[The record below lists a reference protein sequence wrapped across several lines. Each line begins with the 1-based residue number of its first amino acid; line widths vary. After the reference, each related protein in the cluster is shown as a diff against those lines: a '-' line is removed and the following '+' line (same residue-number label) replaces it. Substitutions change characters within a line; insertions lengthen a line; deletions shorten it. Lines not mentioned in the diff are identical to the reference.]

1 MKSRVALSFI
11 ILCIIFVN
19 VKGYTTSCQIGSN
32 RFILLHLIQRTI
44 SMKFNLKALTPHLL
58 AIGIFLVVS
67 VIYCKPALEGMVLQ
81 QHDWIQWTGMSK
93 DAENYKEKFGEYPQW
108 TQGIFSGMPSYQIAF
123 NTNAHVGWFLP
134 EALGL
139 FLPNPI
145 KYFFLAALCFY
156 FLTVVL
162 RVRTEFGILGGLA
175 FAFATYNPVII
186 SVGHHTKMLSIAM
199 MPAVL
204 AGWFIITQKKYWLGA
219 GIMALFMAS
228 LTALNHM
235 QITYYLM
242 LVLGIMG
249 ISYAIIWIREKQYKH
264 LVLSATF
271 AIVGLTV
278 GILST
283 AVQLFTTYEYAQ
295 RSIRGGSALNTDTA
309 KGAQVNATGLDSA
322 YAMSYSM
329 GITEPLVLAV
339 AHMFGGSNSDPLPED
354 GKLAEVFSQYQ
365 GLGQSF
371 PASAYWGGIGGTS
384 GPPYSGAIVCF
395 LAILSLAIIDNKY
408 RWWIAAAIALSI
420 IMSWGGYFYSF
431 NGLLLKFLPFYDKFR
446 APSMIMVIPQV
457 LLPLA
462 VVLGLQKISELNW
475 AESVVKAHW
484 KKGLIATGV
493 LALVILGVYF
503 GSDFTS
509 SYEGEMMKQVNAI
522 PDEQTKSVYKAAFSA
537 LSEDRQTMALNS
549 IIRSFVLAAI
559 GIGLAWLLL
568 MKKIKPLV
576 AGVALSVIV
585 LGDLLSVDVKYLNS
599 DSYAEPTEYNGVD
612 LPDPE
617 LLPTQANLAIQQDT
631 GIYRVYDARQ
641 NKNVA
646 GRTMQANT
654 FSDASQA
661 YHHRMINGYHAA
673 KLSLYQDLIE
683 RQLSKGTPGVFNMLN
698 ARYFIVND
706 ARGGDSVMVNP
717 GALGTAWLVQKI
729 DYVKDANAE
738 MNALDSLNVS
748 STAVVQES
756 NKPLIAATP
765 VFDSTAYITTV
776 SYNNMEM
783 IYRVNAPAPQ
793 FAVFSEIFYDAGWE
807 AYADGKK
814 VPIVKTNYALRGVA
828 VPAGT
833 KEIVMKFDPASYR
846 LGYKI
851 SFVMQILIFVLL
863 AMGIWIWW
871 KNRKKA

>member
-1 MKSRVALSFI
+1 MP
-11 ILCIIFVN
+11 
-19 VKGYTTSCQIGSN
+19 
-32 RFILLHLIQRTI
+32 HLIQSTLF
-44 SMKFNLKALTPHLL
+44 MKFNLKALTPHLI
-58 AIGIFLVVS
+58 AIGIFLVVA
-67 VIYCKPALEGMVLQ
+67 VIYCKPAIEGMVLQ

-123 NTNAHVGWFLP
+123 NTNAQVGWFLP

-199 MPAVL
+199 MPAVM
-204 AGWFIITQKKYWLGA
+204 AGWFIITQKRYWLGA
-219 GIMALFMAS
+219 GVIALFMAS
-228 LTALNHM
+228 ITALNHL
-235 QITYYLM
+235 QILYYLM
-242 LVLGIMG
+242 LLLGIIG
-249 ISYAIIWIREKQYKH
+249 ISFAITWIKEKQYKQF
-264 LVLSATF
+264 VLSAAF
-271 AIVGLTV
+271 AIAGLTV

-295 RSIRGGSALNTDTA
+295 RSIRGGSALGTDISDGA
-309 KGAQVNATGLDSA
+309 KVNAGGLDSS

-329 GITEPLVLAV
+329 GISEPLVLAV
-339 AHMFGGSNSDPLPED
+339 AQLFGGGYNDQLPED

-365 GLGQSF
+365 GLAQSF
-371 PASAYWGGIGGTS
+371 PASAYWGGIGATA
-384 GPPYSGAIVCF
+384 GPPYSGAIICF
-395 LAILSLAIIDNKY
+395 IALLSLALIDNKY
-408 RWWIAAAIALSI
+408 RWWIAAALFLSV

-457 LLPLA
+457 LLPLTA
-462 VVLGLQKISELNW
+462 VLGLQKISELNW
-475 AESVVKAHW
+475 SEKLVKANW
-484 KKGLIATGV
+484 KKGLMVAGA
-493 LALVILGVYF
+493 LAIVILGVYF
-503 GSDFTS
+503 GSDFSS

-522 PDEQTKSVYKAAFSA
+522 PDEQTKSVYKSAFTA
-537 LSEDRQTMALNS
+537 LSEDRQTMAMDS
-549 IIRSFVLAAI
+549 IIRSFVLAAF

-568 MKKIKPLV
+568 MKKIKPII
-576 AGVALSVIV
+576 AGAVLTVFV
-585 LGDLLSVDVKYLNS
+585 LGDLLSIDLKYLNAES
-599 DSYAEPTEYNGVD
+599 FSEPTEYNGVD

-641 NKNVA
+641 SKNVA

-673 KLSLYQDLIE
+673 KLSIYQDLIE
-683 RQLSKGTPGVFNMLN
+683 RQLSKGTPGVFDMLN

-717 GALGTAWLVQKI
+717 GALGTAWLVKKI
-729 DYVKDANAE
+729 EYVKDANAE
-738 MNALDSLNVS
+738 MNALDSLDVRN
-748 STAVVQES
+748 TAVVQES
-756 NKPLIAATP
+756 NKTSIATAP
-765 VFDSTAYITTV
+765 VYDSTASISTE

-783 IYRVNAPAPQ
+783 KYRVNAPAPQ

-807 AYADGKK
+807 AFADGKK

-828 VPAGT
+828 IPAGT

-863 AMGIWIWW
+863 GMGAWLWW
-871 KNRKKA
+871 KESKKHAIK

>member
-1 MKSRVALSFI
+1 
-11 ILCIIFVN
+11 
-19 VKGYTTSCQIGSN
+19 
-32 RFILLHLIQRTI
+32 
-44 SMKFNLKALTPHLL
+44 MKFSLKALTPHLV
-58 AIGIFLVVS
+58 AVGIFLLVA

-93 DAENYKEKFGEYPQW
+93 DAENYKEKFGEFPQW

-162 RVRTEFGILGGLA
+162 RVRTEFGILAGLA

-204 AGWFIITQKKYWLGA
+204 AGWFIITQKRYWLGA
-219 GIMALFMAS
+219 GIIALFMS
-228 LTALNHM
+228 SITALNHM

-249 ISYAIIWIREKQYKH
+249 ISYAIIWIREKAYKQFI
-264 LVLSATF
+264 LSAAF
-271 AIVGLTV
+271 AIIGLTV

-295 RSIRGGSALNTDTA
+295 RSIRGGSALGTDVADGA
-309 KGAQVNATGLDSA
+309 KVNEKGLDSS

-329 GITEPLVLAV
+329 SIPEPLVLAV
-339 AHMFGGSNSDPLPED
+339 SHMFGGSNSDPLPED
-354 GKLAEVFSQYQ
+354 GKLAEVFGQYQ
-365 GLGQSF
+365 GLAQSF

-384 GPPYSGAIVCF
+384 GPPYSGAIICF
-395 LAILSLAIIDNKY
+395 LAVISLALIDNQY
-408 RWWIAAAIALSI
+408 RWWIAAALVLSVV
-420 IMSWGGYFYSF
+420 MSWGGYFYSF

-446 APSMIMVIPQV
+446 APSMIMVIPQL
-457 LLPLA
+457 LLPLTA
-462 VVLGLQKISELNW
+462 ALGLQKLSDLNW
-475 AESVVKAHW
+475 ADAGTKANW
-484 KKGLIATGV
+484 KKGLIIGGG

-503 GSDFTS
+503 GSNYTS

-537 LSEDRQTMALNS
+537 LSEDRQSMALDS
-549 IIRSFVLAAI
+549 IIRSFVLAGI
-559 GIGLAWLLL
+559 GIGLALLLL
-568 MKKIKPLV
+568 MKKITPLV
-576 AGVALSVIV
+576 AGIVLSVLV
-585 LGDLLSVDVKYLNS
+585 LGDLLTVDVKYLN
-599 DSYAEPTEYNGVD
+599 AEKYSEPIEYNGIK

-641 NKNVA
+641 SKNVA
-646 GRTMQANT
+646 GQTIQANT

-683 RQLSKGTPGVFNMLN
+683 RQLSKGNQRVFDMLN
-698 ARYFIVND
+698 TRYFIVND

-717 GALGTAWLVQKI
+717 GAMGTAWLVQKI
-729 DYVKDANAE
+729 NYVKDANTE
-738 MNALDSLNVS
+738 MNALDSLDVKT
-748 STAVVQES
+748 TAVVQES
-756 NKPLIAATP
+756 YKSSIATAP
-765 VFDSTAYITTV
+765 VSDSSAFISTET
-776 SYNNMEM
+776 YNNMEM
-783 IYRVNAPAPQ
+783 KYRVNAPTPQ

-807 AYADGKK
+807 AYADGRQ

-828 VPAGT
+828 IPAGT

-851 SFVMQILIFVLL
+851 TFVMQILIFVLL
-863 AMGIWIWW
+863 GLGIWMGW
-871 KNRKKA
+871 KESKKASI

>member
-1 MKSRVALSFI
+1 
-11 ILCIIFVN
+11 
-19 VKGYTTSCQIGSN
+19 
-32 RFILLHLIQRTI
+32 
-44 SMKFNLKALTPHLL
+44 MKFNLKALTPHLV
-58 AIGIFLVVS
+58 AIGIFLVVA

-145 KYFFLAALCFY
+145 KYFFLAAICFY

-162 RVRTEFGILGGLA
+162 RVRTVFGILGGLA

-219 GIMALFMAS
+219 GVIALFMAS
-228 LTALNHM
+228 ITSLNHM

-242 LVLGIMG
+242 IILGIMG
-249 ISYAIIWIREKQYKH
+249 ISYAIAWIRAKEYKQ
-264 LVLSATF
+264 LVMSAAF
-271 AIVGLTV
+271 AITGLTI

-295 RSIRGGSALNTDTA
+295 RSIRGGSALSPDTSA
-309 KGAQVNATGLDSA
+309 ASKTNAGGLDSS

-329 GITEPLVLAV
+329 GLSEPLVLAV
-339 AHMFGGSNSDPLPED
+339 AHMFGGSSSDPLPED
-354 GKLAEVFSQYQ
+354 GKLAEVFAQYQ
-365 GLGQSF
+365 GLSQGF

-384 GPPYSGAIVCF
+384 GPPYSGAIICF
-395 LAILSLAIIDNKY
+395 LALMALAFIDDKY
-408 RWWIAAAIALSI
+408 RWWMAAALLISVV
-420 IMSWGGYFYSF
+420 MSWGGYFYAF
-431 NGLLLKFLPFYDKFR
+431 NGLLLKYLPFYDKFR

-457 LLPLA
+457 VLPMA
-462 VVLGLQKISELNW
+462 AVLGLQKISELNW
-475 AESVVKAHW
+475 SDLKVKATW
-484 KKGLIATGV
+484 KKGLMVAGAF
-493 LALVILGVYF
+493 ALVILGVYF
-503 GSDFTS
+503 SSDFTS

-537 LSEDRQTMALNS
+537 LSEDRQTMAMDS
-549 IIRSFVLAAI
+549 IIRSLVLAAI
-559 GIGLAWLLL
+559 GIGLTWLLL

-576 AGVALSVIV
+576 AGVALTVFV
-585 LGDLLSVDVKYLNS
+585 LGDLLSVDLKYLNS
-599 DSYAEPTEYNGVD
+599 ETFSEPTVYND
-612 LPDPE
+612 KELPDPE
-617 LLPTQANLAIQQDT
+617 LLPSQANLAIQQDT
-631 GIYRVYDARQ
+631 GIYRVFDARQ
-641 NKNVA
+641 TKNVA
-646 GRTMQANT
+646 GRTIQGNI

-673 KLSLYQDLIE
+673 KLSIYQDLIE
-683 RQLSKGTPGVFNMLN
+683 RQLAKNNPGVFNMLN
-698 ARYFIVND
+698 TRYFIVND

-717 GALGTAWLVQKI
+717 GALGTAWLVKKVEF
-729 DYVKDANAE
+729 VKDANAE
-738 MNALDSLNVS
+738 MNALDSLDTRN
-748 STAVVQES
+748 TAVVQES
-756 NKPLIAATP
+756 YKSGISAAP
-765 VFDSTAYITTV
+765 VPDSNASISTV

-783 IYRVNAPAPQ
+783 KYKVNAPTPQ

-814 VPIVKTNYALRGVA
+814 VPIVKTNYVLRGVA
-828 VPAGT
+828 IPAGT
-833 KEIVMKFDPASYR
+833 KEITMKFDPASYR

-851 SFVMQILIFVLL
+851 TFIMQILIFVLL
-863 AMGIWIWW
+863 GTGILMWW
-871 KNRKKA
+871 KERKKAVGK